1 MNKDELEE
9 TVRFAQHANALLNM
23 QLLKLQE
30 SLPKNEYREVA
41 QSFGKT
47 MAEIYSNILEPIYK
61 EHDCLKPKEMGGS
74 ASKIPDLKF
83 EQVFELITSQARR
96 R

>member
-30 SLPKNEYREVA
+30 SLPKNV
-41 QSFGKT
+41 
-47 MAEIYSNILEPIYK
+47 
-61 EHDCLKPKEMGGS
+61 KPKMTLKNNS
-74 ASKIPDLKF
+74 RQKSKSSSWQLK
-83 EQVFELITSQARR
+83 ESG
-96 R
+96 